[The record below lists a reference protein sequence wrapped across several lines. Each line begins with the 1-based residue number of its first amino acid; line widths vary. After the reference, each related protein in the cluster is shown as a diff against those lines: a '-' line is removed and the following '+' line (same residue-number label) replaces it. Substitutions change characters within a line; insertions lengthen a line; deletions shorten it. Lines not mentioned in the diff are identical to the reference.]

1 VIIFSDLTQWIVPS
15 AVIVAGLITV
25 AIQLNNKQKE
35 KMKNVKSKK

>member
-1 VIIFSDLTQWIVPS
+1 MIIFSDLTQWIVPS

-35 KMKNVKSKK
+35 KKNNEKKQ